1 MKRKYT
7 RRKNKVLSKKNGNPT
22 IDIFFKSPQQLKN
35 IFKISSTKKNVS
47 PLMKTLKNINNS
59 NLCIIRNPSKT
70 KIFEETQQELKKFHN
85 LAKKTIL
92 CNDSLID
99 ILYFKLCPYFEKI
112 EKYLSSNKKCDIK
125 NISKKELVKKFILQ
139 LKYTNIVYIAPSL
152 LSERFNEDNISQNIR
167 NFIGFNNF
175 KEVVTSFL
183 PNTKKECQMFWPNIT
198 EIISNYLN
206 DFHEGKGL
214 YLYVK
219 HDYISY
225 LDKIKLLCNL
235 NNYETC
241 VIEESNESKSMI
253 LDKLSEAMQTK
264 RLPSI
269 SEQLGAQM
277 LMLEEMVNSF
287 SFKWKIFMN
296 KNEENNDKNIDDK
309 INLSNSDNNLSDL
322 SFNFSI
328 EKNEQNIKSSKDF
341 HIILDDN
348 ELNSKG
354 SSTIEI
360 KDNNDNNDNKIIRI
374 EEDIK
379 NDQLSTNETLFNNY
393 KKKENKN
400 SVLKECPNPKNSK
413 SKDKKLDKNKNSR
426 NKSSEFKKKQR
437 NKNKKNL
444 EDNNK
449 NIKGYFNE
457 NTKEHKT
464 FIQLQN
470 NIFFYC
476 TKAKTAI
483 IIVDSLSDED
493 KDKKYFN
500 NILSKIS
507 QTKCPIIVLTNNL
520 DYAIN
525 NPPKKIKNLNIN
537 CILYPKNR
545 REIKLIYLYNF
556 IICLNIKLCSFK
568 FNKKIR
574 TYNQILELVNKL
586 DNDICKFDLCIT
598 NLKKIYD
605 LSEFFCYNGKFQI
618 DIIDLRLSEAFLQVE
633 NKINEKVINADDFE
647 SVLNYIYNDTFP
659 NKNKISNHSEEKNI
673 DDIYEEYE
681 LKSFLDYSEGIQ
693 NDITKKNYENK
704 ISLNDSFDN
713 YFKSKDSMVN
723 MEDLVLDKF
732 FIKEK
737 TFTVGSDNNNNE
749 IKKNFSFYESINNKI
764 INKIHKEDQLV
775 LSKFKNKFIEL
786 NSINNYI
793 YPIKRKMIIYKN
805 LNKYQ
810 SNLYLKNIFNKKS
823 EEESN
828 DFIDVHNYKKLF
840 QKIDDIYF
848 FNKNN
853 INYASNYMI
862 KKEINQR
869 KIVAELY
876 SK

>member
-1 MKRKYT
+1 MKS
-7 RRKNKVLSKKNGNPT
+7 L
-22 IDIFFKSPQQLKN
+22 KS
-35 IFKISSTKKNVS
+35 
-47 PLMKTLKNINNS
+47 INSS

-70 KIFEETQQELKKFHN
+70 KIIEETQQELKKFHN

-92 CNDSLID
+92 CDDSVID
-99 ILYFKLCPYFEKI
+99 ILFFKLSPYFEKI
-112 EKYLSSNKKCDIK
+112 ERYLSNNKKCDIK
-125 NISKKELVKKFILQ
+125 NIGKKELIKKFILQ

-167 NFIGFNNF
+167 NFIGFNSF
-175 KEVVTSFL
+175 KEVSMSFL
-183 PNTKKECQMFWPNIT
+183 PNSKKECQTFWPDIT

-241 VIEESNESKSMI
+241 VIEETNESKGII

-287 SFKWKIFMN
+287 SYKWKIFMD

-309 INLSNSDNNLSDL
+309 IHLSNSDNNLSDL
-322 SFNFSI
+322 NFNFSL

-341 HIILDDN
+341 QIILDDNDN

-360 KDNNDNNDNKIIRI
+360 KDNSDNNENKIIRI

-400 SVLKECPNPKNSK
+400 SKNSVLKECPNSKNSK
-413 SKDKKLDKNKNSR
+413 SKDKKGDKSKNSR
-426 NKSSEFKKKQR
+426 KKSSEFKKKQK

-464 FIQLQN
+464 FTQLQN
-470 NIFFYC
+470 NVFFYC

-525 NPPKKIKNLNIN
+525 SPPKKAKNLNIN

-545 REIKLIYLYNF
+545 REIRLIYLYNF

-568 FNKKIR
+568 FSKKIR

-586 DNDICKFDLCIT
+586 DIDICKFDLCIA

-618 DIIDLRLSEAFLQVE
+618 DIIDLRLSEIFLQVE
-633 NKINEKVINADDFE
+633 NEINNKVINADDFE

-659 NKNKISNHSEEKNI
+659 NKNKIPNHSEEKGI

-681 LKSFLDYSEGIQ
+681 FKSFLDYSEGIQ
-693 NDITKKNYENK
+693 NDIVKKNYENK
-704 ISLNDSFDN
+704 LNLNDSFDN
-713 YFKSKDSMVN
+713 YCKSKDSMVN

-732 FIKEK
+732 LVNKK
-737 TFTVGSDNNNNE
+737 AFTIGSDNNDCE
-749 IKKNFSFYESINNKI
+749 INKNFSFYDSINNKI
-764 INKIHKEDQLV
+764 INKIHKEDQLI
-775 LSKFKNKFIEL
+775 LSNFKRTFIEL
-786 NSINNYI
+786 NSISNYI

-810 SNLYLKNIFNKKS
+810 SNLYLKNFYNKKS

-828 DFIDVHNYKKLF
+828 DFIDVHNYKKII

-853 INYASNYMI
+853 INYANNYMI
-862 KKEINQR
+862 KKEFNQK
-869 KIVAELY
+869 KIIAELY

>member
-1 MKRKYT
+1 
-7 RRKNKVLSKKNGNPT
+7 
-22 IDIFFKSPQQLKN
+22 
-35 IFKISSTKKNVS
+35 
-47 PLMKTLKNINNS
+47 
-59 NLCIIRNPSKT
+59 
-70 KIFEETQQELKKFHN
+70 
-85 LAKKTIL
+85 
-92 CNDSLID
+92 
-99 ILYFKLCPYFEKI
+99 
-112 EKYLSSNKKCDIK
+112 
-125 NISKKELVKKFILQ
+125 
-139 LKYTNIVYIAPSL
+139 
-152 LSERFNEDNISQNIR
+152 
-167 NFIGFNNF
+167 
-175 KEVVTSFL
+175 
-183 PNTKKECQMFWPNIT
+183 
-198 EIISNYLN
+198 
-206 DFHEGKGL
+206 
-214 YLYVK
+214 
-219 HDYISY
+219 
-225 LDKIKLLCNL
+225 
-235 NNYETC
+235 
-241 VIEESNESKSMI
+241 
-253 LDKLSEAMQTK
+253 
-264 RLPSI
+264 
-269 SEQLGAQM
+269 
-277 LMLEEMVNSF
+277 
-287 SFKWKIFMN
+287 
-296 KNEENNDKNIDDK
+296 
-309 INLSNSDNNLSDL
+309 
-322 SFNFSI
+322 
-328 EKNEQNIKSSKDF
+328 
-341 HIILDDN
+341 
-348 ELNSKG
+348 
-354 SSTIEI
+354 
-360 KDNNDNNDNKIIRI
+360 
-374 EEDIK
+374 
-379 NDQLSTNETLFNNY
+379 
-393 KKKENKN
+393 
-400 SVLKECPNPKNSK
+400 
-413 SKDKKLDKNKNSR
+413 
-426 NKSSEFKKKQR
+426 
-437 NKNKKNL
+437 
-444 EDNNK
+444 
-449 NIKGYFNE
+449 
-457 NTKEHKT
+457 
-464 FIQLQN
+464 
-470 NIFFYC
+470 
-476 TKAKTAI
+476 
-483 IIVDSLSDED
+483 
-493 KDKKYFN
+493 
-500 NILSKIS
+500 
-507 QTKCPIIVLTNNL
+507 
-520 DYAIN
+520 
-525 NPPKKIKNLNIN
+525 
-537 CILYPKNR
+537 
-545 REIKLIYLYNF
+545 
-556 IICLNIKLCSFK
+556 
-568 FNKKIR
+568 
-574 TYNQILELVNKL
+574 VNKL

-737 TFTVGSDNNNNE
+737 TFAVITDNNNE